1 VVQGVP
7 DTDPASCPPYQ
18 RRKDNG
24 MATTIHAGDC
34 INGCDTCREN
44 YHNGKPDIF
53 RVYDEDSILG
63 DAYYCGLCNE
73 LLQVG

>member
-1 VVQGVP
+1 
-7 DTDPASCPPYQ
+7 
-18 RRKDNG
+18 

-34 INGCDTCREN
+34 LNGCDTCKEN
-44 YHNGKPDIF
+44 FHSGMDNVVH
-53 RVYDEDSILG
+53 VYDEDSRLG